1 MINVR
6 LLAAATLLVAAS
18 ALAPATVAAKS
29 GDVVRTGGCSGSA
42 DWKLKAG
49 KDDGRIEVEFE
60 VDSNRNGQVWR
71 VKIRDNG
78 VLRYRARQT
87 TQAPSGS
94 FSVERRIAE
103 HGRQRSHRR
112 PRPQPRQRPGVH
124 GQPDDLIPGLAAVG
138 RGEIG

>member
-78 VLRYRARQT
+78 VLRYRALQT
-87 TQAPSGS
+87 THAPSGS
-94 FSVERRIAE
+94 FSVDRRIANMAGSD
-103 HGRQRSHRR
+103 HIVARARNLAS
-112 PRPQPRQRPGVH
+112 
-124 GQPDDLIPGLAAVG
+124 GQVCMGSLTI
-138 RGEIG
+138 